1 MTAQQTN
8 TPAELDS
15 DALHLLVGPNVDYY
29 LSRWKAERKISFNWG
44 AFLFIFFW
52 MGYRKIY
59 GGVAGI
65 LAVYL
70 LIDVLAAIMRFDAD
84 PIEYC
89 LTIAFGI
96 LLGFRGTSLYR
107 WVVLRKLRHLETRT
121 APDELLEAAD
131 RRRASWTGVVI
142 VWVMM
147 LVYTGLFHQIGRL

>member
-1 MTAQQTN
+1 MDQQTN
-8 TPAELDS
+8 ISDKLET

-29 LSRWKAERKISFNWG
+29 LSRWNAERKISFNWG

-52 MGYRKIY
+52 MGYRKMY
-59 GGVAGI
+59 GWVAGI
-65 LAVYL
+65 LAVCL

-89 LTIAFGI
+89 LTIALGI
-96 LLGFRGTSLYR
+96 LLAFRGTFLYR
-107 WVVLRKLRHLETRT
+107 WVMMRKFRYLKSRT

-147 LVYTGLFHQIGRL
+147 LAYTGLSHQIGRL